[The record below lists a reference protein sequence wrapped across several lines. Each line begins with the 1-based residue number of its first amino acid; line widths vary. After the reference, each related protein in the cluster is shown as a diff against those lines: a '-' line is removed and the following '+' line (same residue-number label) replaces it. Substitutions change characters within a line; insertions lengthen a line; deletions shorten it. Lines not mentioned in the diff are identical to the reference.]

1 MQKEENKTKGEQNF
15 HLDINS
21 ERTTETETRPP
32 AWRLTDNPLAEREAS
47 GVVRVT
53 EMLRQLNSEARPG
66 QARRGSESDEE
77 RTSRRS
83 SAGDSGL
90 GNLSE
95 SEVLDQDS
103 SERERPGR
111 APGKR

>member
-1 MQKEENKTKGEQNF
+1 MQVEENKLEGG
-15 HLDINS
+15 S
-21 ERTTETETRPP
+21 PP
-32 AWRLTDNPLAEREAS
+32 LLPWRLTPNPIEESEETICQQPS

-53 EMLRQLNSEARPG
+53 EMLRQLNSA
-66 QARRGSESDEE
+66 ARRGSKSEEE

-95 SEVLDQDS
+95 NELLDQDS
-103 SERERPGR
+103 SERDKAGPGDSL
-111 APGKR
+111 

>member
-1 MQKEENKTKGEQNF
+1 MQVEENKLEGG
-15 HLDINS
+15 S
-21 ERTTETETRPP
+21 PP
-32 AWRLTDNPLAEREAS
+32 VLPWRLTPNPIEESEETICQQPS

-53 EMLRQLNSEARPG
+53 EMLRQLNNTGSGRLA
-66 QARRGSESDEE
+66 ARRGSESEEE

-95 SEVLDQDS
+95 NELLDQDS
-103 SERERPGR
+103 SERDKAGPGDSL
-111 APGKR
+111 

>member
-1 MQKEENKTKGEQNF
+1 MQVEENKLEGG
-15 HLDINS
+15 S
-21 ERTTETETRPP
+21 PP
-32 AWRLTDNPLAEREAS
+32 VLPWRLTPNPIEESEETICQQPS

-53 EMLRQLNSEARPG
+53 EMLRQLNSA
-66 QARRGSESDEE
+66 ARRDSESEEE

-95 SEVLDQDS
+95 NELLDQDS
-103 SERERPGR
+103 SERDKAGPGDSL
-111 APGKR
+111 

>member
-1 MQKEENKTKGEQNF
+1 MQVEENKLEGG
-15 HLDINS
+15 S
-21 ERTTETETRPP
+21 PP
-32 AWRLTDNPLAEREAS
+32 LLPWRLTPNPIEESEETICQQPS

-53 EMLRQLNSEARPG
+53 EMLRQLNSA
-66 QARRGSESDEE
+66 ARRGSDSEEE

-95 SEVLDQDS
+95 NELLDQDS
-103 SERERPGR
+103 SERDKAGPGDSL
-111 APGKR
+111 

>member
-1 MQKEENKTKGEQNF
+1 MQVEENKLEGG
-15 HLDINS
+15 S
-21 ERTTETETRPP
+21 PP
-32 AWRLTDNPLAEREAS
+32 LLPWRLTPNPNEESEETICQQPS

-53 EMLRQLNSEARPG
+53 EMLRQLNSA
-66 QARRGSESDEE
+66 ARRGSESEEE

-95 SEVLDQDS
+95 NELLDQDS
-103 SERERPGR
+103 SERDKAGPGDSL
-111 APGKR
+111 

>member
-1 MQKEENKTKGEQNF
+1 MQVEENKLEGG
-15 HLDINS
+15 S
-21 ERTTETETRPP
+21 PP
-32 AWRLTDNPLAEREAS
+32 VLPWRLTPNPIEESEETICQQPS

-53 EMLRQLNSEARPG
+53 EMLRQLNSAG
-66 QARRGSESDEE
+66 RRGSESEEE

-95 SEVLDQDS
+95 NELLDQDS
-103 SERERPGR
+103 SERDKAGPGDSL
-111 APGKR
+111 

>member
-1 MQKEENKTKGEQNF
+1 MQVEENKLEGG
-15 HLDINS
+15 S
-21 ERTTETETRPP
+21 PP
-32 AWRLTDNPLAEREAS
+32 LLPWRLTPNPIEESEETICQQPS

-53 EMLRQLNSEARPG
+53 EMLRQLNSA
-66 QARRGSESDEE
+66 ARRGSESEEE

-95 SEVLDQDS
+95 NELLDQDS
-103 SERERPGR
+103 SERDKAGPGDSL
-111 APGKR
+111 